1 MLLEGKVAVVTGG
14 AVGIGRGIAVALAEH
29 GADVASLDIDA
40 ANNAGTAAQARAAGR
55 QAIAVDCDVADKAQV
70 RRAMN
75 SVLQRLGRIDI
86 LVNNAAIYADTT
98 LLGGSY
104 ESQTLAYERSMDICA
119 LGSYYCAR
127 AAAPAMAAAGGG
139 EILNVITE
147 HIKEGHL
154 MTGGAASGYDCA
166 KWVQWRQVET
176 WAIELAERNIR
187 VNGLCMGATDT
198 PMLRAV
204 SVAAAE
210 AGMRPADVGQAVINI
225 LAHGS
230 DGPSGETFVFGTSGT
245 PRAQS
250 LEEIAALAPA

>member
-1 MLLEGKVAVVTGG
+1 MLLEGKTAVITGA
-14 AVGIGRGIAVALAEH
+14 AVGIGRGIAVALAEN
-29 GADVASLDIDA
+29 GADIASFDIDA
-40 ANNAGTAAQARAAGR
+40 VHNAETAAQVRATG
-55 QAIAVDCDVADKAQV
+55 QQGIAIDCDVADKTQV

-75 SVLQRLGRIDI
+75 SALQRLGRIDI

-98 LLGGSY
+98 LTNGTY
-104 ESQTLAYERSMDICA
+104 ESQTTAYESSLDICA
-119 LGSYYCAR
+119 MGSFYCAR
-127 AAAPAMAAAGGG
+127 AATPAMQAVGGG
-139 EILNVITE
+139 EIINVITE

-176 WAIELAERNIR
+176 WAIELAEHNIR

-204 SVAAAE
+204 SAAAAE
-210 AGMRPADVGQAVINI
+210 AGMRPEDLGQAVINI
-225 LAHGS
+225 LSHGS